1 MSIDYGV
8 VSERVRKARKMRGYT
23 SEKLS
28 EMVGFASESLRHI
41 ENGSSKPSL
50 KKLYELAEA
59 LQVSMDYLTGRSPS
73 FEDTVVTDSVIEQ
86 DLTDSQKR
94 MLRKMVKD
102 MLPTIKEFV
111 D

>member
-1 MSIDYGV
+1 MSIDYEI
-8 VSERVRKARKMRGYT
+8 VSDRVRKARLLRGYT
-23 SEKLS
+23 SDQLS

-50 KKLYELAEA
+50 KKLYALAEA
-59 LQVSMDYLTGRSPS
+59 LNVSMDYLTGRSPS
-73 FEDTVVTDSVIEQ
+73 FEDTIVTDMAGEQ

-102 MLPTIKEFV
+102 MIPTIKEFV
-111 D
+111 G